1 MSNLSQF
8 FGGGSVP
15 IGGLVVMPNALPHVT
30 IDGKEY
36 LRAGLL
42 KAYDA
47 SYAAAVAAAPQLR
60 VFHEAATSLAS
71 QSGSYTMRYH
81 HIGSNYVATTGN
93 AVPNYS
99 SNLTSWSAATGLG
112 GAPGNLDRYAVNGT
126 SYLVVPH
133 GSANYAHYYTANGS
147 SYSAVGGTFTT
158 HPVSKAVCYGNSWWV
173 ALNDLAGTA
182 GGRSTINNANP
193 SGTWTIAAAPSLGG
207 TAAGVNAIA
216 FGGSGNWFVACGA
229 SASLTAGKLATCT
242 NPSGT
247 WTDRTNT
254 CGINAGA
261 YSLGI
266 NDVVFDGNK
275 FVAVVSR
282 NNTAEVWHA
291 ADPTGSWTYA
301 GPMPYS
307 AAGKDF
313 LAETMSND
321 NPSLVTDGAGKL
333 WVYAP
338 TNTGPEAKTIYES
351 SDSGLTW
358 TVFQGTTLGATA
370 TNGDYRTLSY
380 ANGKLIANF
389 SGSATGQSDLGALTT
404 PAYVGVQQPSAY
416 KDYYVR
422 IK

>member
-71 QSGSYTMRYH
+71 QSASYTMRYH
-81 HIGSNYVATTGN
+81 RIGTNYVATIGS
-93 AVPNYS
+93 AAPNYS
-99 SNLTSWSAATGLG
+99 SNLTSWSAATGMG
-112 GAPGNLDRYAVNGT
+112 GAPGDLKRYAVSGT

-133 GSANYAHYYTANGS
+133 GTANYAHYYTANGS

-193 SGTWTIAAAPSLGG
+193 SGTWTIAAAPSLSG

-242 NPSGT
+242 DPSGT

-254 CGINAGA
+254 CGINADA
-261 YSLGI
+261 YGLAI

-275 FVAVVSR
+275 FVAYVAR
-282 NNTAEVWHA
+282 NGTAELWHA

-307 AAGKDF
+307 SAGKDF
-313 LAETMSND
+313 LATTTSNG
-321 NPSLVTDGAGKL
+321 NPELVTDGAGKL
-333 WVYAP
+333 WVYMP
-338 TNTGPEAKTIYES
+338 TSVETKTIYES

-358 TVFQGTTLGATA
+358 TVFQGTTLGATSP
-370 TNGDYRTLSY
+370 TYKTLSY

-389 SGSATGQSDLGALTT
+389 SGSAVGQSDLGALTT

>member
-1 MSNLSQF
+1 MSSLSQF

-60 VFHEAATSLAS
+60 VFHESATSLAAAAS
-71 QSGSYTMRYH
+71 TVTCYYYYIDT
-81 HIGSNYVATTGN
+81 NYVENAGTTGQ
-93 AVPNYS
+93 NYS
-99 SNLTSWSAATGLG
+99 SSLTSWSPATGTF
-112 GAPGNLDRYAVNGT
+112 ASANLKRFATNGT

-133 GSANYAHYYTANGS
+133 GTANTAHQYTANGS
-147 SYSAVGGTFTT
+147 TFTAVGGTFTT
-158 HPVSKAVCYGNSWWV
+158 HPVSKAVAYGNSWWV
-173 ALNDLAGTA
+173 ALYSIAGTA
-182 GGRSTINNANP
+182 GGMSYINNANP

-207 TAAGVNAIA
+207 NAAGVLAIA
-216 FGGSGNWFVACGA
+216 FGGASNWFVVAST

-261 YSLGI
+261 YSLAI
-266 NDVVFDGNK
+266 NDVIFDGNK
-275 FVAVVSR
+275 FVAYVDR
-282 NNTAEVWHA
+282 NGSNELWHA
-291 ADPTGSWTYA
+291 TDPTGTWTLA
-301 GPMPYS
+301 GPIPYAS
-307 AAGKDF
+307 GGKDF
-313 LAETMSND
+313 LGGTAGYSIS
-321 NPSLVTDGAGKL
+321 PLLTDGAGKM
-333 WVYAP
+333 WVYGSAS
-338 TNTGPEAKTIYES
+338 TAAAETKTIYES

-370 TNGDYRTLSY
+370 ASNKTISY

-389 SGSATGQSDLGALTT
+389 TGAPAAQSDLGARTT
-404 PAYVGVQQPSAY
+404 PAYIGVQHPSSY
-416 KDYYVR
+416 NNYYVR

>member
-15 IGGLVVMPNALPHVT
+15 IGGLVVMPDALPHVT

-71 QSGSYTMRYH
+71 QSATATVRYYY
-81 HIGSNYVATTGN
+81 IGSNYVATVSGS
-93 AVPNYS
+93 APYYS
-99 SNLTSWSAATGLG
+99 SNLTSWSTATGWSGTPVDLK
-112 GAPGNLDRYAVNGT
+112 RYAANGT

-133 GSANYAHYYTANGS
+133 GTANTAHYYTSNGS

-229 SASLTAGKLATCT
+229 SASLTAGMLATCT
-242 NPSGT
+242 DPSGT

-261 YSLGI
+261 YSLAI

-275 FVAVVSR
+275 FVAYVVR
-282 NNTAEVWHA
+282 NGTSELWHA
-291 ADPTGSWTYA
+291 SDPTGSWTYA

-313 LAETMSND
+313 LATNMATG
-321 NPSLVTDGAGKL
+321 NPALVTDGAGKL

-338 TNTGPEAKTIYES
+338 TNSGPETKTIYES

-370 TNGDYRTLSY
+370 NAGSYKTLSY

-404 PAYVGVQQPSAY
+404 PAYVGVQQPSIY